1 MSTLAYFSGFNCCFV
16 LCLQNYMIHGILV
29 LIAAFVD
36 ILPYTSP
43 FRGRGLIH
51 KSYIVLVDEMKRN

>member
-16 LCLQNYMIHGILV
+16 LFLQNYRIRGILV

-43 FRGRGLIH
+43 FRGCGLIH
-51 KSYIVLVDEMKRN
+51 RS